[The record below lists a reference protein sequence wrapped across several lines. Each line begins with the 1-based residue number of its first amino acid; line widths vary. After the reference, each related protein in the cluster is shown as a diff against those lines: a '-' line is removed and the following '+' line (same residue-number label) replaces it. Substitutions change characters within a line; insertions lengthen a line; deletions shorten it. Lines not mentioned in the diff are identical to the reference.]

1 MMIHRALGLLTRL
14 WQRDLGRAGLGAVVL
29 TVFYFVVPIPVI
41 APGEIWQYVVI
52 VGLLVALV
60 MLVVAHLRRGASRTS
75 SLLLL
80 LHSITVLFSLAFYAM
95 SMHNPD
101 EFVGLE
107 TRIDALYFTLTTM
120 TTTGYGDI
128 VAVGQTARSLVIAV
142 FAFDIVFLS
151 MLLAEIGQSLR
162 VGHRGGF
169 IRRPRIR
176 GHDDGPDHAGG
187 SDRPGSGK

>member
-1 MMIHRALGLLTRL
+1 MIHRARSLLARL

-29 TVFYFVVPIPVI
+29 TAFYFVVPIPVV
-41 APGEIWQYVVI
+41 APGEFWQYVVI
-52 VGLLVALV
+52 VGLLVALI
-60 MLVVAHLRRGASRTS
+60 MLLVAHLRKGASQTS

-80 LHSITVLFSLAFYAM
+80 LHTIMVLFSLTFYAM
-95 SMHNPD
+95 SMHDPD

-128 VAVGQTARSLVIAV
+128 VAVGQAARTLVIAV

-151 MLLAEIGQSLR
+151 LLLAEIGQSLR
-162 VGHRGGF
+162 VRHRGGF
-169 IRRPRIR
+169 ILRHRTR
-176 GHDDGPDHAGG
+176 GQGDGPDHAGG
-187 SDRPGSGK
+187 PGLPGNSE